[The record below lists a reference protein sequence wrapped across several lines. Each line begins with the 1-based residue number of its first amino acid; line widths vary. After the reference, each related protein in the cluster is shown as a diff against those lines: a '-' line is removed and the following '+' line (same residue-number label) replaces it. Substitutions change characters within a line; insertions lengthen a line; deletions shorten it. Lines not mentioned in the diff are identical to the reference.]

1 MRRANKNNNKKK
13 NNKRPAV
20 PLPPGDDVIA
30 GRTRRQKRTIIASKW
45 NNLLTSIKIE
55 IIGWL
60 DQDSLMDLSL
70 VSKQLHNIIC
80 NEPGNKNKIIP
91 VFEVSGSCSPLKLL
105 KNLREYSL
113 NSETKNKLQR
123 YQVMRFKDVEK
134 LVYNG
139 ASFDLLK
146 QIMENLQMNGIT
158 SLCISSTKRCTN
170 FLLTRMV
177 AEILPCLHEVDF
189 ANVDADKFTLRNFSR
204 QCPLLEKVTLH
215 DTVGIMLDGTDMSSS
230 INLKEVDMDN
240 SVFYY
245 YYCDQQKDNMLDLNN
260 HQEIFIFHHCCKMLE
275 RISIKNAKFED
286 FMVDDHVVTIPQN
299 ALIKFVRN
307 APPTLRWFRSD
318 LTS

>member
-105 KNLREYSL
+105 KNLPEYSL

-170 FLLTRMV
+170 FLFTRM
-177 AEILPCLHEVDF
+177 AAKILPCLHEVDF
-189 ANVDADKFTLRNFSR
+189 ANVDADKFTLRNFPR

-215 DTVGIMLDGTDMSSS
+215 DTVGIMLDGT
-230 INLKEVDMDN
+230 IQYK
-240 SVFYY
+240 
-245 YYCDQQKDNMLDLNN
+245 K
-260 HQEIFIFHHCCKMLE
+260 
-275 RISIKNAKFED
+275 
-286 FMVDDHVVTIPQN
+286 TICW
-299 ALIKFVRN
+299 
-307 APPTLRWFRSD
+307 T
-318 LTS
+318 